1 MLRQL
6 TIKNYALIDLLEM
19 NLDEG
24 LTIITGETGAGKS
37 IMLGAMALLRGERA
51 DSRVVADKGKKS
63 VVEAF
68 FTGVPVSL
76 RDLFTANDL
85 DWNDGDVI
93 VRREISASGRG
104 RAFINDVPVT
114 VALLASVTVRL
125 LDIHSQH
132 GNIKLVSP
140 ENQLDIIDTI
150 AGNKRELEEYKE
162 CFHRF
167 VRLRNRIRQCK
178 ADIEKARENREF
190 LQFQYENVEKLKPK
204 RGELAEIEIRFDILG
219 DADELREKLA
229 YTIGLLGDNGGAL
242 SRLTDAKAALERID
256 EKVFGENAG
265 SMIER
270 LDQCCIELRDINA
283 SVVDALENITCDP
296 DMMARLSSR
305 MNKYYE
311 VMRYFHVSTG
321 DELCDIS
328 DDLKKK
334 LDAIETGGEE
344 LPELEKEGRR
354 LARLLKEKADL
365 LTDSRIKGAREFE
378 KMVNEKA
385 SPLGLANL
393 DFKVTLETGKLTATG
408 QDRLEFLCAFNKN
421 QTPMPLSKAA
431 SGGELSRLMLTIEDI
446 IAGKMQLP
454 TVILDEIDTGVS
466 GDIADRMGNM
476 MREMSHEMQVIAIT
490 HLPQVAAKG
499 TDHFKVYK
507 EDNDNKTVSFVKHL
521 DDDARIR
528 EIAGMMSGSTLTESA
543 MDNARSLLGKTQ

>member
-6 TIKNYALIDLLEM
+6 TIKNYALIDLLDM

-63 VVEAF
+63 VVEAL
-68 FTGVPVSL
+68 FTDVPVSL
-76 RDLFTANDL
+76 KDLFAANDL

-93 VRREISASGRG
+93 VRREISSSGRG

-114 VALLASVTVRL
+114 VALLASVTIRL

-140 ENQLDIIDTI
+140 ESQLDIIDTI
-150 AGNKRELEEYKE
+150 AGNRCELEEYKE
-162 CFHRF
+162 CFQRF

-204 RGELAEIEIRFDILG
+204 RGELAEIETRFDILG

-229 YTIGLLGDNGGAL
+229 YAIGLLGDNGGAL
-242 SRLTDAKAALERID
+242 SRLTDAKAAVERID
-256 EKVFGENAG
+256 DKVFGEDGAT
-265 SMIER
+265 MIER
-270 LDQCCIELRDINA
+270 LEQCCIELRDINA
-283 SVVDALENITCDP
+283 SVADALENVTCDP
-296 DMMARLSSR
+296 AMMARLSSR

-311 VMRYFHVSTG
+311 MMRYFHVSTG

-328 DDLKKK
+328 DDLRKK
-334 LDAIETGGEE
+334 LDAIENGGEE

-378 KMVNEKA
+378 RMVNEKA

-476 MREMSHEMQVIAIT
+476 MREMSHDMQVIAIT

-499 TDHFKVYK
+499 HSHFKVYK
-507 EDNDNKTVSFVKHL
+507 EDNDNKTVSFVKRL